1 MGFPVSFLEKEVMDQ
16 AQIVQNVAKYV
27 EEKTI
32 GEGSGHDWWHIVR
45 VRNMAERIAEA
56 EGGNLF
62 ICQIAALVHDL
73 ADDKLVDDEKQALED
88 IRQLLSHQG
97 CSESDIEAIMDIIQN
112 MSFKGGQAHQRP
124 LSLEGKIVQDADR
137 LDAIGAIGI
146 ARTMAYSG
154 NKNRVIHIPNL
165 KVREDMT
172 VEEYRSTNGSAIT
185 HFHEKLLTLKDL
197 MNTETGK
204 NLAQGRHDFLELYLQ
219 QFYQEWD
226 GKR

>member
-1 MGFPVSFLEKEVMDQ
+1 MDQ

-27 EEKTI
+27 EEKMT

-73 ADDKLVDDEKQALED
+73 ADDKLVDDEKQALEA

-112 MSFKGGQAHQRP
+112 MSFKGGQAHQRT

-154 NKNRVIHIPNL
+154 NKNRVIHNPNL

-185 HFHEKLLTLKDL
+185 HFYEKLLKLKDL